1 MNGREATYIAITVVY
16 CVVVANHYCLWVHST
31 HERVRI
37 NLSKKRL
44 AVAALTP
51 FSYLYD
57 SFSKAVNCCVDVE
70 NLEASHQYHLK
81 NFPLP
86 SFSNYVL

>member
-16 CVVVANHYCLWVHST
+16 CVVVANHST

-57 SFSKAVNCCVDVE
+57 SFSKAVNGCDDVE
-70 NLEASHQYHLK
+70 NLEASHQYHLE